1 MPDPT
6 ATRIPTWPAR
16 TALILLLVIEA
27 FFVVMIFGEG
37 VAGSVP
43 LLLNSIGLLVFCVL
57 TWRRIPWSRW
67 ALLAFLLWRVVRL
80 VTSMISHI
88 GPDDHRFAGSLLML
102 AVYLLIG
109 AVIASPLGRLSTP
122 PAGDRETPSSEG

>member
-1 MPDPT
+1 MPGT
-6 ATRIPTWPAR
+6 EAANIPKWPAR

-37 VAGSVP
+37 VARSVP

-57 TWRRIPWSRW
+57 TWRRIPWSRFV
-67 ALLAFLLWRVVRL
+67 LLAFLLWRVVRL
-80 VTSMISHI
+80 VTSTISHI
-88 GPDDHRFAGSLLML
+88 GPDDHRFAGSLVML

-109 AVIASPLGRLSTP
+109 AVIASPLGRL
-122 PAGDRETPSSEG
+122 REPPSSDRDTSVAS